1 MKNNKSN
8 NSRNKSY
15 NKNHDKNFSK
25 AYKNT
30 PLKLTQ
36 DVVFKHFFK
45 NNKNLCAHLIKQFL
59 PPLKDRNIKVLNFL
73 DSVTADHPKVK
84 TSLLD
89 MLVQVDNKELIN
101 IEVQCFPQA
110 HFTERILFYWAKLFL
125 NQSKT
130 GIEYKNL
137 HPTYSL
143 VFTNHTLF
151 EELKS
156 HYSCFS
162 IQCENEPHTVF
173 SDHFKL
179 VLVELNKF
187 KDRHDI
193 AHLDE
198 KGLWCYLLNW
208 SSELTKK
215 ERKDLKRRSG
225 VMKEVVEKLNK
236 AEMKQRLQLLKDF
249 SDKAR
254 YDKQAQLEYA
264 KEQGLKAGRQE
275 GLAEGR
281 QEGLAEGRQ
290 EGLAEG
296 TQKGRQEG
304 RQEGLAE
311 GRQEGRTERDKEVI
325 LNMLKEKADINFI
338 SKITGLPVKEI
349 KKLKN
354 GVKLNN
360 GS

>member
-15 NKNHDKNFSK
+15 SKNHDKSNNSRNKSHSKNHDKSNNSRNKSHSKNHDKSFSK
-25 AYKNT
+25 ACKNT

-130 GIEYKNL
+130 GLEYKSL
-137 HPTYSL
+137 HPAYSL

-162 IQCENEPHTVF
+162 IQCENEPYTVF

-281 QEGLAEGRQ
+281 QE
-290 EGLAEG
+290 
-296 TQKGRQEG
+296 
-304 RQEGLAE
+304 
-311 GRQEGRTERDKEVI
+311 ERKEVI
-325 LNMLKEKADINFI
+325 LNMLKKNLDIKLV
-338 SKITGLPVKEI
+338 SEVTGLSVKEI

-354 GVKLNN
+354 DVKLNN